1 MTSYP
6 ESSFRPVSSARV
18 HHAALGDP
26 EVRDAYEADEV
37 VVRRLLAA
45 GVPVREMARANRA
58 FYLRAVTC
66 AVRELGIAQVLDI
79 GPGLPPYS
87 TRDTHSIADE
97 HHHFRSRVLYA
108 DADPVVVAHWRMWA
122 DGARHRAEVL
132 DLCDP
137 DMILAEAR
145 AHFDLRRPV
154 AVVLT
159 AVLQDIA
166 DDDHPHACVR
176 RIMDALP
183 SRSALIVSHLTHEQD
198 PQLVHRA
205 VAVSREAGLPLHP
218 RGFEEIARFFDGL
231 TPIGPGLLPLSL
243 WHPTHADDQAQPM
256 VHAYGGVGLT

>member
-1 MTSYP
+1 MT
-6 ESSFRPVSSARV
+6 SARV
-18 HHAALGDP
+18 HHASLGDP
-26 EVRDAYEADEV
+26 EMRDAYEADEGL
-37 VVRRLLAA
+37 VRRLLDA
-45 GVPVREMARANRA
+45 GVPVREIARAGRA

-132 DLCDP
+132 DLRSP
-137 DMILAEAR
+137 ETVLAGAR
-145 AHFDLRRPV
+145 AHFDPGRPV

-166 DDDHPHACVR
+166 DEDRPHDCVR
-176 RIMDALP
+176 RIMAGLP
-183 SRSALIVSHLTHEQD
+183 PRSALIVSHLTHEQD
-198 PQLVHRA
+198 PGMIRRA
-205 VAVSREAGLPLHP
+205 AAVSREAGLPVHP
-218 RGFEEIARFFDGL
+218 RGFEEVARFFDGL
-231 TPIGPGLLPLSL
+231 TPVGPGLLPLGL
-243 WHPTHADDQAQPM
+243 WHSTHADDQAPPV